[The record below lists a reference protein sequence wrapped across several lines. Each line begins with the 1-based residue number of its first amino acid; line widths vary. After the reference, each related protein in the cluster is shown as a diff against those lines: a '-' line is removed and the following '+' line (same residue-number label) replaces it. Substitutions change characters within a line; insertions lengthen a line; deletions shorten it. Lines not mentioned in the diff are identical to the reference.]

1 LRRSQ
6 LPGDGFLPICWV
18 EILLI
23 LFVVCNII
31 EQVAVNLLH
40 SALHLFVILCRL
52 VGTTW
57 RGLFCREVVGKS
69 AYLTSFVFESE
80 PMPSISPSSTS
91 SSLSLKPSGAFKSTL
106 PNVGPSSSSDSSSS
120 SCAAFEIVALAPRG
134 LEPQSIPSS
143 SSSSKSLSPR
153 ASACSRNSDCLLKS
167 SMEKKPSLRPCGSG
181 MYSAAS
187 SLSASD
193 SPSLPIATSS
203 SASISDSSKSS
214 TSPSTSISSSSSSSS
229 PSTSSPSTSYVL
241 LGELIEVALGLL
253 PSGIDNAPC
262 LFPDLLDSKPFDVD
276 LFQTQNLLIFIVL
289 AALPLFASFLQ
300 ALLLLWLAVAERYTA
315 PK

>member
-1 LRRSQ
+1 LQARR
-6 LPGDGFLPICWV
+6 
-18 EILLI
+18 
-23 LFVVCNII
+23 
-31 EQVAVNLLH
+31 H
-40 SALHLFVILCRL
+40 HLERL
-52 VGTTW
+52 VLQGSS
-57 RGLFCREVVGKS
+57 GGAKKS

-214 TSPSTSISSSSSSSS
+214 TSPSTPISSSSSSSS

-300 ALLLLWLAVAERYTA
+300 ALLLCLGDGFGDRVESLLEKIERRCSTPGVIILLSSVCTVDSFCLHVVSHTA
-315 PK
+315 